1 MEGHSYEP
9 KRPWWRRT
17 RLHFVLMLGVS
28 LWTGRWSSLAVPA
41 LLLGTGLLAS
51 PRRAPGSVLMLRPDG
66 LTIWGV
72 EMPWPNVER
81 IESSRRFGQQRDVM
95 VLERG
100 IIATHAF
107 GVAREFDL
115 RRLDPEW
122 RSGPIGDDIRR
133 WAPHLLDA
141 ATLDPAN
148 DRATARDKHLRSR
161 IER

>member
-1 MEGHSYEP
+1 M
-9 KRPWWRRT
+9 WR
-17 RLHFVLMLGVS
+17 
-28 LWTGRWSSLAVPA
+28 
-41 LLLGTGLLAS
+41 
-51 PRRAPGSVLMLRPDG
+51 
-66 LTIWGV
+66 V

-81 IESSRRFGQQRDVM
+81 IESSRRFGRQRDVM

-133 WAPHLLDA
+133 WAPHLLDGS
-141 ATLDPAN
+141 D
-148 DRATARDKHLRSR
+148 
-161 IER
+161 